1 MGKKSSEKIQR
12 TMWVLCEAFTLTGDA
27 FNHETI
33 HKSLA
38 PWAGVYPTRAEC
50 LSALQRH
57 VRERVRENYEGLDDA
72 EAYVEPDVA
81 EVLQGVVYPDR
92 NNDEHCR
99 YNYSADDREVV
110 WQVYPT
116 EVKV

>member
-1 MGKKSSEKIQR
+1 MGSKKTVKV
-12 TMWVLCEAFTLTGDA
+12 WVLCEAFTLTGDA
-27 FNHETI
+27 FNHETV

-38 PWAGVYPTRAEC
+38 PWAGVYPTRVEC
-50 LSALQRH
+50 QIALERH

-81 EVLQGVVYPDR
+81 EVLRGVVYPNR
-92 NNDEHCR
+92 NNAEYYR